1 MNSLQKQ
8 VADFMN
14 EMGWQY
20 FDDERLIAKIKEE
33 LKEVEDELKTDNTL
47 EAEMEYGD
55 LLFAVFCLA
64 NAKNINPE
72 VALERAIQK
81 FRTRDKDRYP
91 EGK

>member
-8 VADFMN
+8 VADFMK

-33 LKEVEDELKTDNTL
+33 LKEFEDELKTDNTL